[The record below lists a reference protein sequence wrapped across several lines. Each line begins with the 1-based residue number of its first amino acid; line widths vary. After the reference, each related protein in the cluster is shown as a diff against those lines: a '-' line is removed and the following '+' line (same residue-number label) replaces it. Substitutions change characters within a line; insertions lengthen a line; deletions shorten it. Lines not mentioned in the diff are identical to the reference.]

1 MQDEIEISLRELIE
15 IPLRYKWS
23 IALIT
28 LVAVLTTAVAVFFVV
43 PPIYQAESKLIVA
56 DFKPSTKVTSTDL
69 VAGLPIYPDFTI
81 DSYREQLKN
90 PEVISKALA
99 DLSLD
104 PSTYTVESVSDIVTI
119 DAIKGTNL
127 IKIKVKD
134 RDPLVAAQ
142 IANALAVSFTTFITT
157 LTQEHA
163 NQTVELLEGALS
175 SQEGSLNEVQSA
187 YTEFLKQPNGVP
199 ELTSEVSSIISQV
212 TSFKSALAQIEI
224 DTAVE
229 EAKQSSMRTQLDQ
242 TEKYLVTTKT
252 IVDDPASYNLVQG
265 KETSGGT
272 ALLEVKSEDYN
283 PLYLKLQ
290 DGLSTSSTT
299 LARLKAQHKDTLSK
313 VTRLQNSLEVLQV
326 ELADKSYQADT
337 LQRNI
342 TVAQKTFYSHLDK
355 LAEVRIGQSTNLGE
369 AAVVISSRA
378 IVPMDPISPNKK
390 LALVV
395 AAIAGMMIGVSAAFL
410 KGYWDSTTLP
420 ADRSM
425 VS

>member
-252 IVDDPASYNLVQG
+252 IVDDPASY
-265 KETSGGT
+265 K
-272 ALLEVKSEDYN
+272 
-283 PLYLKLQ
+283 
-290 DGLSTSSTT
+290 
-299 LARLKAQHKDTLSK
+299 
-313 VTRLQNSLEVLQV
+313 
-326 ELADKSYQADT
+326 
-337 LQRNI
+337 
-342 TVAQKTFYSHLDK
+342 
-355 LAEVRIGQSTNLGE
+355 IG
-369 AAVVISSRA
+369 RA
-378 IVPMDPISPNKK
+378 SCRERV
-390 LALVV
+390 
-395 AAIAGMMIGVSAAFL
+395 
-410 KGYWDSTTLP
+410 
-420 ADRSM
+420 
-425 VS
+425 